1 MTNSKRFYELL
12 SSMRFAVSVL
22 TVLGIA
28 SIIGTVLKQNEPYA
42 NYVIQFGQFW
52 FDLFE
57 MLGLYDVYHSAWFL
71 VILVFL
77 VASTSL
83 CIYRNT
89 PLMLKELRAYREQA
103 TEKSLRAFSHQHEY
117 NSGQSL
123 EQIRQDVSHFL
134 TVRGFRFRTVKQ
146 ADGSEL
152 IAAKA
157 GSYQRLGYIFTHA
170 AIVIVCIGGL
180 MDGNVPLKVQE
191 LLGQKTVE
199 SRDIPANE
207 VPKKSRLSVSN
218 LSFRANMT
226 LPEGASA
233 DVAFQRV
240 RDGYMVQ
247 ELPFSIALTDFRI
260 EHYPTGQPKSFESD
274 LVIIDP
280 DLKEPLKRT
289 ISVNH
294 PLIYK
299 GIAIYQ
305 SDFQDGGS
313 KLNFDV
319 WGILSSASRP
329 IPLVSN
335 IFGNTTFGD
344 GGNALQLEF
353 IDFRKFNILNL
364 SQDGKGKPRNVG
376 PNVTFKVRDT
386 AGQAK
391 EYVNYMQP
399 LQLDGRAYF
408 VSGMRSSPQEEFKYL
423 RIPADSNFEM
433 QGFMQ
438 TRAVLF
444 NKALHAEIAHRFAS
458 KALKPSDDAAVKT
471 KFEASVVQLL
481 GAFSEGGFAE
491 IAKLID
497 ASVPKAQREAAAK
510 TYIKIITGAA
520 FEAYQIGQERA
531 GIKNVKVDESMQ
543 AFLQDSLNAISDLF
557 FYGEPIYLQMTNF
570 EQREA
575 SGLQLTRSPGKNLVY
590 SGSVL
595 LVLGIFAMI
604 YIRERRI
611 WLLIKP
617 EQQVVLFAMSA
628 NRKNR
633 DFEIEFNR
641 YQSQLNTL
649 LQS

>member
-1 MTNSKRFYELL
+1 
-12 SSMRFAVSVL
+12 MRFAVSVL

-57 MLGLYDVYHSAWFL
+57 ILGLYDVYHSAWFL

-117 NSGQSL
+117 NSAQSL

-170 AIVIVCIGGL
+170 AIVIICIGGL

-233 DVAFQRV
+233 DLAFQRV

-280 DLKEPLKRT
+280 DLKAPLKHT

-319 WGILSSASRP
+319 WGILSPEAKS
-329 IPLVSN
+329 IPVAGT
-335 IFGNTTFGD
+335 IFGKTEFGAGANT
-344 GGNALQLEF
+344 LQLEF

-364 SQDGKGKPRNVG
+364 SPDGKGKPRNVG

-444 NKALHAEIAHRFAS
+444 NKALHQEIAHRFAL
-458 KALKPSDDAAVKT
+458 KALKPRDDVAVKT
-471 KFEASVVQLL
+471 KFESSVVQLL
-481 GAFSEGGFAE
+481 GAFSEGGYAE
-491 IAKLID
+491 ISRLIE
-497 ASVPKAQREAAAK
+497 ASVPQAEREAAAQ

-520 FEAYQIGQERA
+520 FEAYQFGQERA
-531 GIKNVKVDESMQ
+531 GIKNVKLDENTQ

-557 FYGEPIYLQMTNF
+557 FYGEPIYLQMTKF

-617 EQQVVLFAMSA
+617 QHKSVLFAMSA